1 MIDPLVSSHNYSDAL
16 HRWFCKY
23 YLKNVWFG
31 FHVNISL
38 RSEPPVC
45 WRWTGAFEEDSSDG
59 SHTCLRGHGHDDDE
73 EGDEDDNDDEE
84 ENNEDEMSLWSLPGH
99 ANRTKARQAERV
111 GGGTGELFKLHLGE
125 DSGGVDL
132 GCNAME

>member
-16 HRWFCKY
+16 HRWFCKSD
-23 YLKNVWFG
+23 LKNVWFG

-59 SHTCLRGHGHDDDE
+59 SHTCLRGCDHGHGHDDDE
-73 EGDEDDNDDEE
+73 EDDEDDNDDEE
-84 ENNEDEMSLWSLPGH
+84 E
-99 ANRTKARQAERV
+99 R
-111 GGGTGELFKLHLGE
+111 
-125 DSGGVDL
+125 
-132 GCNAME
+132 